1 MRRMIAAA
9 AVCAAGL
16 ALVGCTGPTPAPTG
30 TPSAAPSSARPSPT
44 ADRAETRAAG
54 AALSSAVRKLRA
66 TSFAFDGGSG
76 IARVTGAYDPGRHTG
91 RFDGSF
97 GIGAGEALVI
107 GPTLYVR
114 GVAEDPDLWLRI
126 DTRRL
131 APGNVLAQAT
141 DPTVPT
147 GYLDAVSAARRTG
160 PGQYAGTIDVAR
172 LAKAAGSDRNA
183 RELLALLG
191 TDPSAASFEATVDG
205 AGRLATLAVTVTRRG
220 STAATTV
227 TTRYHDFG
235 TPVEVAAPPAD
246 SVRDAPQQLYT
257 VLAPTPDVSGSPS
270 PSGTR

>member
-16 ALVGCTGPTPAPTG
+16 ALAGCKGPTPGPTG
-30 TPSAAPSSARPSPT
+30 TPSATTASPRPSPS
-44 ADRAETRAAG
+44 AGRAETRAAV
-54 AALSSAVRKLRA
+54 AALTSAVRKLRA
-66 TSFAFDGGSG
+66 TSFEFDGGSG
-76 IARVTGAYDPGRHTG
+76 IARVTGAYDPGRRTG

-114 GVAEDPDLWLRI
+114 GVAEDPDVWLRI
-126 DTRRL
+126 DTRKL

-147 GYLDAVSAARRTG
+147 GYLDMVSAARRTG

-172 LAKAAGSDRNA
+172 LTRAAGSDRAA
-183 RELLALLG
+183 RELLVLLG
-191 TDPSAASFEATVDG
+191 TAPSAATFEATVDD
-205 AGRLATLAVTVTRRG
+205 AGRLSELAVTVTQRG

-235 TPVEVAAPPAD
+235 TPVDVAAPPAA

-257 VLAPTPDVSGSPS
+257 VLAPTPAVSGSPS
-270 PSGTR
+270 ATD